1 MPNFMKHVV
10 FSADISGRTTS
21 MTRRIYCARTVLYST
36 SKKEEKQLVE
46 QLSRMQTQDLVYIS
60 DAD

>member
-1 MPNFMKHVV
+1 
-10 FSADISGRTTS
+10 